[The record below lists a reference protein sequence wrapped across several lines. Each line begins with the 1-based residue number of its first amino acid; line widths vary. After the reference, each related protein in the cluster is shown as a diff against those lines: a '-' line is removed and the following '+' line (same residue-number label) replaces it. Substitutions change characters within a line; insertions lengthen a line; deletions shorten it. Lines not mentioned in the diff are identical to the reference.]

1 MPTNDLLFYRR
12 GHLRDALAARDGQLK
27 AQIESTPDEHLLQA
41 DAEEWADA
49 LAESFAVP
57 CPVLKL
63 DQMYRDKV
71 KEIQLDVSGD
81 RSRYFS
87 DPAAARRFPGNRV
100 VVHIPF
106 EGEADVFS
114 FRPSQFTLNPPQG
127 AVSGDEL
134 ILTMDYARDVA
145 PNIDGHVNTF
155 VSSVEQWLGFA
166 RGEIDPFN
174 GSLRARAI
182 SLIEG
187 RRQQIEVRDAHL
199 ATSSIPEGKPTAEP
213 KAAMVDAIV
222 RRPAP
227 KLPSSP
233 RSSGSEQAVELV
245 PGLAQDVYEHILG
258 LLRAQGLSMEKS
270 PATYAQLGE
279 EDRRNTI
286 LTMLN
291 THYEGR
297 AAAEAFNG
305 KGKTDI
311 LIQYDGINVFIC
323 ECKFWQGVKA
333 FTEAIDQ
340 LFGYTTW
347 RDTKLSLVL
356 FVKERGLTEVIEK
369 ARKALAAHPQFS
381 SEEKAASKTEL
392 RARMTWPGDPARLLD
407 LNITFIHT
415 PEQ

>member
-1 MPTNDLLFYRR
+1 
-12 GHLRDALAARDGQLK
+12 
-27 AQIESTPDEHLLQA
+27 
-41 DAEEWADA
+41 
-49 LAESFAVP
+49 
-57 CPVLKL
+57 
-63 DQMYRDKV
+63 
-71 KEIQLDVSGD
+71 
-81 RSRYFS
+81 
-87 DPAAARRFPGNRV
+87 
-100 VVHIPF
+100 
-106 EGEADVFS
+106 
-114 FRPSQFTLNPPQG
+114 
-127 AVSGDEL
+127 
-134 ILTMDYARDVA
+134 
-145 PNIDGHVNTF
+145 
-155 VSSVEQWLGFA
+155 
-166 RGEIDPFN
+166 
-174 GSLRARAI
+174 
-182 SLIEG
+182 
-187 RRQQIEVRDAHL
+187 
-199 ATSSIPEGKPTAEP
+199 
-213 KAAMVDAIV
+213 
-222 RRPAP
+222 
-227 KLPSSP
+227 
-233 RSSGSEQAVELV
+233 
-245 PGLAQDVYEHILG
+245 
-258 LLRAQGLSMEKS
+258 MEKS